1 MTTKT
6 LTENYKKATRYS
18 KTGKVTPAEFNLLT
32 NDYFIGK
39 VSFRDI
45 LNATYIIKDEETMLA
60 AVDSLINLT
69 KELNNET
76 N

>member
-6 LTENYKKATRYS
+6 LIENYKRATKYS
-18 KTGKVTPAEFNLLT
+18 KTGKLTPAEFNLLT
-32 NDYFIGK
+32 NNYFMGK
-39 VSFRDI
+39 VSFGDI
-45 LNATYIIKDEETMLA
+45 LNATYIIKYEETMLA